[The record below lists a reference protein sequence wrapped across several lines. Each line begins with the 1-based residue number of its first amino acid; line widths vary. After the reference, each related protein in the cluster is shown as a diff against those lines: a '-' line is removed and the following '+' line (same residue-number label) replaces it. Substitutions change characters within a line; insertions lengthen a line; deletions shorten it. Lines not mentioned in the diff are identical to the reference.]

1 MIHTSFFLSAKAVN
15 FLEQV
20 PLVEEAVIAS
30 LSTLGDGNWRM
41 GEGVG
46 KGGKIG
52 TTGIEN
58 EKALVGHFIRR
69 SFVNRQINL
78 QHH

>member
-1 MIHTSFFLSAKAVN
+1 MIASFLFFCLQTVH
-15 FLEQV
+15 FLEQI

-52 TTGIEN
+52 GTTVEN
-58 EKALVGHFIRR
+58 ERALLEHYIRKL
-69 SFVNRQINL
+69 S
-78 QHH
+78 